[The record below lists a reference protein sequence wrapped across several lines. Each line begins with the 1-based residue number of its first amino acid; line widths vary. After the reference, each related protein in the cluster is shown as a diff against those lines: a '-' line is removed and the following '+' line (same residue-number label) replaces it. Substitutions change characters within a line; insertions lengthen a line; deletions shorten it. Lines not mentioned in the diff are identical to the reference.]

1 MSGIMKKKKKVKV
14 IVNNKNITLKKVSL
28 SVDLTP
34 AFATLFSGG
43 DSMRKNVIHF

>member
-1 MSGIMKKKKKVKV
+1 MSGIMKKKKVKV

-28 SVDLTP
+28 SVDLTL
-34 AFATLFSGG
+34 AFATRFSGG